1 MLIVIDQAKLNRME
15 KQYKD
20 LENKWVVLPKT
31 SRKAYMLKAEMD
43 SIQAK
48 IQMIQ
53 NEPRCSATNIVLH
66 GKYSDDSFYVI
77 DSLSPRIPGF
87 EWLAYYGPE
96 GLGYEMPLHLLE
108 SEIWGDEAPALIV
121 DNTMTIVLGDMD
133 DIWNGW
139 EDLKEVTP
147 ARYFL

>member
-1 MLIVIDQAKLNRME
+1 MRTVVDQAKLNRME

-20 LENKWVVLPKT
+20 IENKWVVLPKT
-31 SRKAYMLKAEMD
+31 SRRASMLKAEMD

-53 NEPRCSATNIVLH
+53 NEPNCFATDIALH
-66 GKYSDDSFYVI
+66 GKYSDDSFYVL
-77 DSLSPRIPGF
+77 DSLSESLPDCK
-87 EWLAYYGPE
+87 WLSYYGPE

-108 SEIWGDEAPALIV
+108 SEIWGDEAPMLIV
-121 DNTMTIVLGDMD
+121 DNTMTIILGDVD

-139 EDLKEVTP
+139 EALKEVTP
-147 ARYFL
+147 DRYFL